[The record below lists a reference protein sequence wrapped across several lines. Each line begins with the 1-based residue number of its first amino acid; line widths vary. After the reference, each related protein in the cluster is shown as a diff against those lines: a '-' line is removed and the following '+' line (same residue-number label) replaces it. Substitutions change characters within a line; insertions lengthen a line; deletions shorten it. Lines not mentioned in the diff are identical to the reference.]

1 MESIPNKNPLA
12 VLEDEKI
19 RHEEKCKRMEKE
31 MQEVFN
37 IKLELKLKKIQKM
50 QQVLEEEVDGKKS
63 ELKDM
68 KVKLLLQKEEFEKE
82 RESSISSFVNK
93 SSPTHSN
100 KSFMSLKLETSKKNI
115 MYNIIEQ
122 MKIK

>member
-1 MESIPNKNPLA
+1 
-12 VLEDEKI
+12 
-19 RHEEKCKRMEKE
+19 
-31 MQEVFN
+31 
-37 IKLELKLKKIQKM
+37 M
-50 QQVLEEEVDGKKS
+50 QQVLEEEVEGKKS

-82 RESSISSFVNK
+82 RESSIPSFVNK
-93 SSPTHSN
+93 SSPSHSN